1 VSWLTSCLNVVIGNN
16 VVNDYIPDRVCPVVD
31 RNYHHGAL
39 RAALLIQAEKALRV
53 SGADGLSL
61 RELARAV
68 GVSHGAPR
76 RHFEDKSALLEALVA
91 DGFDR
96 LGAALAKAAT
106 PDGRDFVATLNDV
119 AVAYVRFATGNPAL
133 VELMS
138 ASRYLANASDELRHA
153 RETAFAPVA
162 RLVETGQET
171 GELVAGGPQKIGTL
185 LFATLH
191 GVATLA
197 NNKMIDPLE
206 DKLIFD
212 VVDSL
217 LNGLAPRG

>member
-1 VSWLTSCLNVVIGNN
+1 
-16 VVNDYIPDRVCPVVD
+16 VVD
-31 RNYHHGAL
+31 GRYHHGAL
-39 RAALLIQAEKALRV
+39 RAALLAQARRTLRV
-53 SGADGLSL
+53 SGVDGLSL

-76 RHFEDKSALLEALVA
+76 RHFEDKAALLEALVA

-96 LGAALAKAAT
+96 LGDALAKAAE
-106 PDGRDFVATLNDV
+106 PDGRDFVTTLNDV
-119 AVAYVRFATGNPAL
+119 AVAYVRFATDNPAL
-133 VELMS
+133 VDLMS

-153 RETAFAPVA
+153 REASFAPVVQ
-162 RLVETGQET
+162 LVAKGQAS
-171 GELVAGGPQKIGTL
+171 GELIAGDFQQIGTV

-191 GVATLA
+191 GVATLT
-197 NNKMIDPLE
+197 NNRMIDPLE

-217 LNGLAPRG
+217 LNGLAPRE

>member
-1 VSWLTSCLNVVIGNN
+1 
-16 VVNDYIPDRVCPVVD
+16 VVD
-31 RNYHHGAL
+31 RRYHHGAL
-39 RAALLIQAEKALRV
+39 RAALLTQAEKALQV
-53 SGADGLSL
+53 SGVDGLSL

-76 RHFEDKSALLEALVA
+76 RHFEDKAALLEALVA
-91 DGFDR
+91 DGFHR
-96 LGAALAKAAT
+96 LGAALAKAAN

-119 AVAYVRFATGNPAL
+119 AVAYVRFATDNPAL

-138 ASRYLANASDELRHA
+138 ASRYLANASDQLRHA

-171 GELVAGGPQKIGTL
+171 GELVGSGMQEVGTL

-217 LNGLAPRG
+217 LKGLAPRG